1 MSDME
6 SIRKFEYRRSR
17 MKTGFGIDFVSDG
30 ETLHG
35 ICGDVSDA
43 GIRAEFTGPLV
54 VGRSGLLILRHPSGA
69 VKIEAQVA
77 YIEKHWAGLVFLF
90 KTPSDC
96 EKAIQFVAS
105 ISSLTAV

>member
-17 MKTGFGIDFVSDG
+17 MKTGFGVDFVSDG

-43 GIRAEFTGPLV
+43 GIRAEFSGCLV
-54 VGRSGLLILRHPSGA
+54 VGRTGLLILRHPRG
-69 VKIEAQVA
+69 VLKLEAQVA
-77 YIEKHWAGLVFLF
+77 YTEKHWAGLVFLF
-90 KTPSDC
+90 KTPLDC
-96 EKAIQFVAS
+96 DMAIQFVAA

>member
-1 MSDME
+1 MSDMD

-17 MKTGFGIDFVSDG
+17 MKTGFDVDFVSDG

-43 GIRAEFTGPLV
+43 GIRAEFSGFLD
-54 VGRSGLLILRHPSGA
+54 VGRSGLLILHHPRG
-69 VKIEAQVA
+69 VLKLEAQVA
-77 YIEKHWAGLVFLF
+77 YTEKQWAGFVFLF

-96 EKAIQFVAS
+96 DTAIQFIAS
-105 ISSLTAV
+105 ISSLAAV

>member
-6 SIRKFEYRRSR
+6 SIRNFEYRRSR
-17 MKTGFGIDFVSDG
+17 MKTGFGVDFVSDG

-43 GIRAEFTGPLV
+43 GIRAEFSGTLV
-54 VGRSGLLILRHPSGA
+54 VGRSGLLILRHPRG
-69 VKIEAQVA
+69 VLKLEAQVA
-77 YIEKHWAGLVFLF
+77 YTEKHWAGLVFLF
-90 KTPSDC
+90 KTPLEC
-96 EKAIQFVAS
+96 EMAIEFVAS

>member
-1 MSDME
+1 MSPME
-6 SIRKFEYRRSR
+6 YIRKFEYRRSR
-17 MKTGFGIDFVSDG
+17 MKTGFGVDFVSDG

-43 GIRAEFTGPLV
+43 GIRAEFSGFLD
-54 VGRSGLLILRHPSGA
+54 VGRSGLLILRHPTGI
-69 VKIEAQVA
+69 VKLEAQVA
-77 YIEKHWAGLVFLF
+77 YTEKHWAGLVFVF

-96 EKAIQFVAS
+96 DLAIQFVAS